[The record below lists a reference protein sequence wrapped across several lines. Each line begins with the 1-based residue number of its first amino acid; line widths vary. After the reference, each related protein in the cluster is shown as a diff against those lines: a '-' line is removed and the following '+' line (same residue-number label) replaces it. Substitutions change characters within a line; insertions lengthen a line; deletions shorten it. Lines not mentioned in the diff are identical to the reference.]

1 MQSFGTNNIDAL
13 GINGSI
19 SECIEFISM
28 ILLIKSKIYNKKVTE
43 LFDADDIETIVLGLM
58 ILLNEDLENIAYD
71 FMEKS
76 KNYFDPD
83 KLSDL
88 LEYYEKQVKKYVMPS
103 FDALDGKDVKFDDI
117 LTAVQNCQNLC
128 LPVH

>member
-1 MQSFGTNNIDAL
+1 MKGFNMKDLNES
-13 GINGSI
+13 GIKGNI
-19 SECIEFISM
+19 SEYVEFISM

-43 LFDADDIETIVLGLM
+43 LFNADDIETIVLGLM

-71 FMEKS
+71 FMEKT

-88 LEYYEKQVKKYVMPS
+88 LEYYETQVKKYVTP
-103 FDALDGKDVKFDDI
+103 FFEEVGEKLVEFDDI
-117 LTAVQNCQNLC
+117 IIKTQNCQDLC
-128 LPVH
+128 SLD